1 MVALA
6 GCQGTI
12 GGGSGDDRPP
22 VPTEDMGPPGF
33 AECGEAGAAILFFE
47 RTCAGCHQGS
57 RYPDLSREGLVRLP
71 DMESRIIPGEPLLV
85 PGDPEASFL
94 YRKMAHTQGDEG
106 GANMPLG
113 RASPVSE
120 LAMIEAWITSG
131 ASTDC
136 DELDPPVVAYDPN
149 TLDPDELFTCADP
162 SAPRASPSRLR
173 RVERAELTQVAIG
186 GYNNSPKIQ
195 NNPLSAPE
203 GLPYSTY
210 AEGVG
215 MDPAT
220 LNLLML
226 HLPEASLVWS
236 DGDPHGYG
244 GARPLGVYRTDIV
257 GCMEG
262 DAPDDACIDRYLDTM
277 LRRGVLFRAPTDG
290 ELARIRAYTVARLAD
305 EPADGDR
312 QETLH
317 EIAQAAM
324 LMTGALFRSDIGD
337 PSTME
342 GTVRELSDTELA
354 YALGSVLSTAP
365 VGVPVRDPITSS
377 VSPDD
382 PDAADLNAG
391 RLGRIAAAAADGTI
405 RDPAR
410 RRELLRHYAGGI
422 SPDRP
427 DLAIPRQQNTN
438 GRGDYWLAPR
448 LRDFFR
454 EWLGYADAGSKFKD
468 HPAET
473 SAIESDGGQYDS
485 AVIGYASLQSSL
497 NSREASLV
505 QQLDA
510 VIARVVLETDAS
522 GEDVFEALLTTRQW
536 LLPSNLSVTSDTPCS
551 SNADCSGSQVC
562 PSEIGRCSGNTWRAY
577 YGSTWAYGWTD
588 PINDTDA
595 ERWVTVPAPR
605 LGVLTHPAWL
615 TAHGGNFEDDASLV
629 LRGHWLRTQ
638 LFCQSFGDLSDV
650 QGLQAMLV
658 ASDPDLSA
666 RERVRRSTEPGVDPE
681 GDDEVTEQCFGCHS
695 YMNSLGFPFELFNH
709 AGFERATDHGG
720 PPDGSTTIDNLPDEA
735 LNGAYASPEEFIRA
749 VAGSAFARRGMV
761 RHAFRFFMGRDEVLA
776 DGCTLLEME
785 QALIEEGSFLSMLE
799 ALISSETFVR
809 RELGGAE

>member
-1 MVALA
+1 VALA
-6 GCQGTI
+6 LVGCSGTI
-12 GGGSGDDRPP
+12 GSDSDDPP
-22 VPTEDMGPPGF
+22 PTPGEDMGPPGF

-47 RTCAGCHQGS
+47 RSCAGCHQGS
-57 RYPDLSREGLVRLP
+57 RYPDLSREGLARLSEL
-71 DMESRIIPGEPLLV
+71 ESRVLPGQPLLV
-85 PGDPEASFL
+85 PGDPEGSFL
-94 YRKMAHTQGDEG
+94 YRKMAHTQGEDG

-113 RASPVSE
+113 RATPVSE
-120 LAMIEAWITSG
+120 LGLIEDWIRSG
-131 ASTDC
+131 ASTSC
-136 DELDPPVVAYDPN
+136 DELDPPVVDYDPN

-173 RVERAELTQVAIG
+173 RVERAELTQVALG

-203 GLPYSTY
+203 GLAYSTY

-226 HLPEASLVWS
+226 HLPEASLIWS

-244 GARPLGVYRTDIV
+244 AARPLGVYRTDIV
-257 GCMEG
+257 GCMEA
-262 DAPDDACIDRYLDTM
+262 DAPDDACIDRYIDTM

-290 ELARIRAYTVARLAD
+290 ERERLRAYVDARLAD
-305 EPADGDR
+305 EPADGER

-324 LMTGALFRSDIGD
+324 LMTGALFRSDVGD
-337 PSTME
+337 PATME

-354 YALGSVLSTAP
+354 YALGSVISTAP

-382 PDAADLNAG
+382 PDSDDLNAG
-391 RLGRIAAAAADGTI
+391 RLGLIAAAAADGTI
-405 RDPAR
+405 RDAAK

-422 SPDRP
+422 STDRP
-427 DLAIPRQQNTN
+427 DLAIPRQQATN
-438 GRGDYWLAPR
+438 GRGAYWLAPR

-454 EWLGYADAGSKFKD
+454 EWLGYGDASNKFKD

-473 SAIESDGGQYDS
+473 SAIDSDGGQYDT
-485 AVIGYASLQSSL
+485 AVIGYASLQTSL
-497 NSREASLV
+497 NAREASLV

-510 VIARVVLETDAS
+510 VIARAVLETDSS
-522 GEDVFEALLTTRQW
+522 GDDFFERLLTTREW
-536 LLPSNLSVTSDTPCS
+536 LLPANLSVTGETPCTDAS
-551 SNADCSGSQVC
+551 DCSGSQVC
-562 PSEIGRCSGNTWRAY
+562 PSEVGRCSGNTWRSY
-577 YGSTWAYGWTD
+577 FGSTWAYGWTD
-588 PINDTDA
+588 PIEDDDA
-595 ERWVTVPAPR
+595 ERWVTVPALR
-605 LGVLTHPAWL
+605 IGVLTHPAWL

-629 LRGHWLRTQ
+629 LRGHWVRTQ

-658 ASDPDLSA
+658 PSDPDLSA
-666 RERVRRSTEPGVDPE
+666 RQRVRRSTEPGVDPE
-681 GDDEVTEQCFGCHS
+681 GDDEVTAQCFGCHS

-709 AGFERATDHGG
+709 AGFERAEDHGG
-720 PPDGSTTIDNLPDEA
+720 APDGSTVIDNAPDDA
-735 LNGAYASPEEFIRA
+735 LNAAFAGPEEFIRA
-749 VAGSAFARRGMV
+749 LASSAFARRGMV

-785 QALIEEGSFLSMLE
+785 EALESTGSFLAMLE

-809 RELGGAE
+809 RDLGGEP